1 MKIDYRKAGDA
12 TQPRR
17 LFVLINQFNFAAFPV
32 RPRYMGLAQ
41 ARTLRNRDRIN
52 RLQRKGAFPC

>member
-32 RPRYMGLAQ
+32 HPRYMGLAQ
-41 ARTLRNRDRIN
+41 ARTARNRDRIH
-52 RLQRKGAFPC
+52 RLQRKGALP